1 MADYYSILKRTIASL
16 PESNGAARRSVYSR
30 ARNAIVNQLKAYE
43 PPLSPSEITAEQL
56 RLEEAIRKVEAEAA
70 RESLGLGP
78 SVKTAPASGP
88 AGVSTPPA
96 SVPPQAAAPEA
107 SSQLSSGYGQASVAP
122 DTNIGAGRGPSQEPP
137 AAPYVA
143 PGATEPQP
151 SGERQEPSASGEVP
165 PARDEREPGER
176 VGAVSSGA
184 VAGNRRSFD
193 DQPEQ
198 GLPEP
203 RQEPAFSSPSA
214 SVSDDDDSLF
224 VAETSADGNPIR
236 PGSIAAGQVT
246 DAGRRGERKSRKR
259 AAEAL
264 STARRPS
271 MLHMLLIAVL
281 ILILAS
287 IGGVIYSQRD
297 LIASLTGPSQPAEP
311 EGQASVP
318 VDDVSDAPGEEAN
331 GAPQKN
337 TARLLDGNGEPP
349 VAPDARSVTTTLIT
363 PGQTE
368 TRLIEP
374 DPPVSP
380 IDVPATPP
388 VETPPPAGDDGSLD
402 AATPNDPASAEGQQF
417 AAVAPETATA
427 PGPDTPSAQRSIL
440 YEEGAEASGAG
451 TASQGAV
458 VWRLEDETA
467 LDGQKQVVLVADVEI
482 PERNVRVNLRI
493 KPNDD
498 NSLPASHLVE
508 IKYELPKEFASGTVV
523 NVPGL
528 VMKPTEEARG
538 DALLGASVKVSEGYF
553 WIALSSLSSEQERNL
568 GLLRER
574 GWIDIPMLYTNG
586 KRGILTLEKGATG
599 SDAVE
604 RAIAAWAA
612 G

>member
-1 MADYYSILKRTIASL
+1 
-16 PESNGAARRSVYSR
+16 
-30 ARNAIVNQLKAYE
+30 
-43 PPLSPSEITAEQL
+43 
-56 RLEEAIRKVEAEAA
+56 
-70 RESLGLGP
+70 
-78 SVKTAPASGP
+78 
-88 AGVSTPPA
+88 
-96 SVPPQAAAPEA
+96 
-107 SSQLSSGYGQASVAP
+107 
-122 DTNIGAGRGPSQEPP
+122 
-137 AAPYVA
+137 
-143 PGATEPQP
+143 
-151 SGERQEPSASGEVP
+151 
-165 PARDEREPGER
+165 
-176 VGAVSSGA
+176 
-184 VAGNRRSFD
+184 
-193 DQPEQ
+193 
-198 GLPEP
+198 
-203 RQEPAFSSPSA
+203 
-214 SVSDDDDSLF
+214 
-224 VAETSADGNPIR
+224 
-236 PGSIAAGQVT
+236 
-246 DAGRRGERKSRKR
+246 
-259 AAEAL
+259 
-264 STARRPS
+264 
-271 MLHMLLIAVL
+271 MLLIAVL